1 VTVIGDLDRQV
12 RLASGFN
19 LLLGLI
25 LCIAPWFFS
34 DTSAYHALTI
44 NSTATGALVMLC
56 AALRVRWP
64 HTAVVLSVANVA
76 LGLWTLIAP
85 VAFDYSTRRVHLWTN
100 IVVGVA
106 LMVFGMWSI
115 SAKLSEQR

>member
-1 VTVIGDLDRQV
+1 MTVTRDLDWQV

-25 LCIAPWFFS
+25 LCGVPWFFR
-34 DTSAYHALTI
+34 DTSVYHTLTI
-44 NSTATGALVMLC
+44 NSMATGALIMVC
-56 AALRVRWP
+56 AGLRVRWP
-64 HTAVVLSVANVA
+64 HRAVVLSAANVA

-85 VAFDYSTRRVHLWTN
+85 VAFDYSTRRGHLWTN
-100 IVVGVA
+100 IVIGVA